1 MFWSSFWPSA
11 EIPCKLRRLATGLS
25 WLGWSR
31 FIVASLRFSDPLL
44 GTIELSLLVS
54 SDLRKAICTDPETSS
69 GRLRRFSGLEVIG
82 LDAPSALFSCPE
94 ISIAESAGAAGREL
108 PLSGAVMRALFN
120 GLFGDTRARVSGL
133 DGDVFAALAERN
145 ESLTLG
151 RNGVKADDGA
161 P

>member
-1 MFWSSFWPSA
+1 
-11 EIPCKLRRLATGLS
+11 
-25 WLGWSR
+25 
-31 FIVASLRFSDPLL
+31 
-44 GTIELSLLVS
+44 
-54 SDLRKAICTDPETSS
+54 
-69 GRLRRFSGLEVIG
+69 
-82 LDAPSALFSCPE
+82 LFSCPE

-133 DGDVFAALAERN
+133 DGDVFAALADRN

>member
-11 EIPCKLRRLATGLS
+11 EIPCKLRRLATGLP

-44 GTIELSLLVS
+44 GIIELSLLVS
-54 SDLRKAICTDPETSS
+54 IDLRKAICADPETSS
-69 GRLRRFSGLEVIG
+69 GRLCRFSGLVVIG
-82 LDAPSALFSCPE
+82 LVAPSALFSCPE
-94 ISIAESAGAAGREL
+94 ISITEGAGAAGREL
-108 PLSGAVMRALFN
+108 PLSGAVMRALFK

-133 DGDVFAALAERN
+133 DGDVFAALADRN